1 MRHSDVDKNAPD
13 VAKTHGVPHFNN
25 IDEFTRA
32 HQAGKSA
39 AEAIILAT
47 PTHTHVPL
55 ARKLLEHSIGILI
68 EKPVAVTGKDGRDL
82 IAACKSHEDTVVM
95 VGHHR
100 RHNCYVRAIKK
111 VVESGKLG
119 KIMAVNGGL
128 YSNLSSHCRLMDLLS
143 LDHAK
148 V

>member
-1 MRHSDVDKNAPD
+1 MERLTITSDETLMAYSDVDPTAPEL
-13 VAKTHGVPHFNN
+13 AKTHGVPHFNDF
-25 IDEFTRA
+25 DEFTAAQKVGR
-32 HQAGKSA
+32 SV

-55 ARKLLEHSIGILI
+55 ARKLLEHNIAILI
-68 EKPVAVTGKDGRDL
+68 EKPVAVTGQDGREL
-82 IAACKSHEDTVVM
+82 IAACQSHESSVVM

-111 VVESGKLG
+111 VVEGGKLG

-128 YSNLSSHCRLMDLLS
+128 
-143 LDHAK
+143 
-148 V
+148 